1 MVRPV
6 LMAVDDEP
14 VALRVLERELGK
26 RYGADYEV
34 VCAATPEVGLG
45 RLERLKVDGGQLALV
60 LADQWMPSMTR
71 CIPGPCPSS
80 ASWGAAGGAHQLGGS
95 LSAAEP
101 ILQASALGQI
111 DDWAAKPW
119 GPGMSSSTDDQRVP
133 ERVGAAAPSPVRGL
147 PGRRRPV
154 GTPLP

>member
-14 VALRVLERELGK
+14 TTLRVLERELGK

-60 LADQWMPSMTR
+60 LADQWMPSMTGVDSWAMPGV
-71 CIPGPCPSS
+71 CI
-80 ASWGAAGGAHQLGGS
+80 LGRSGCC
-95 LSAAEP
+95 
-101 ILQASALGQI
+101 
-111 DDWAAKPW
+111 
-119 GPGMSSSTDDQRVP
+119 SSTGGIARP
-133 ERVGAAAPSPVRGL
+133 PSRSC
-147 PGRRRPV
+147 RPR
-154 GTPLP
+154 P